1 MYDKLTADALI
12 NGEELKSF
20 FWDLEQGKDAYS
32 HHCYSAVYW
41 KSIRKEKE
49 IKATNQ
55 KGSSILLSVCKWHD
69 DIYIQNP
76 NILHTSTCLPHNT
89 RNLEQDEQS
98 WMHHTF
104 WLPVILQI
112 YSNQNSMVL
121 EGKQTW
127 RPMEQN
133 REPRNKVMHLQST
146 DLQQWGK
153 DRDSSTNGG
162 RKTGYLNAK
171 ETGPNFTPYT
181 DIYLKWI
188 KFLNIELNT
197 LRLLEEIKGKISLTL
212 IPAKFLKIWYQKHRQ

>member
-1 MYDKLTADALI
+1 
-12 NGEELKSF
+12 
-20 FWDLEQGKDAYS
+20 
-32 HHCYSAVYW
+32 
-41 KSIRKEKE
+41 
-49 IKATNQ
+49 
-55 KGSSILLSVCKWHD
+55 
-69 DIYIQNP
+69 
-76 NILHTSTCLPHNT
+76 
-89 RNLEQDEQS
+89 
-98 WMHHTF
+98 
-104 WLPVILQI
+104 
-112 YSNQNSMVL
+112 MVL

-133 REPRNKVMHLQST
+133 REPRNKVVHLQST

-212 IPAKFLKIWYQKHRQ
+212 ILAKFLKI